1 MLGSGPRGRTNNVI
15 VKGLGV
21 ALIGGV
27 VVWIAADR
35 IVSSV
40 FDRLRPGLEEQV
52 GKPLGHPVSIGT
64 YQGLSLRG
72 ITVGPIKV
80 QRGRRDQSTASVQ
93 KLTIGLN
100 PLASLQRL
108 RPVVTVGVKGAQL
121 DLRRNPQGA
130 YWVLGP
136 QPKRGKP
143 PRLDLDI
150 RLTDSARLR
159 IAPAGLALR
168 AAGRTSVRLDESRAD
183 VSLQVALP
191 DRGRITLQGR
201 GRWVRPELQ
210 LSTRLERIR
219 LERYQG
225 LLPAKLP
232 VQLRGQLGGDLR
244 LGWRQGQANCSGG
257 VSLVGLEVTGEPL
270 DQTLRS
276 KQLKISCRGNVLA
289 IPTSAWA
296 YGNYRAD
303 LGGQVRLNRA
313 FDLRGGLRELGQDR
327 AVAFRLR
334 GDWYRPKFQLKGRW
348 ALPETVALDGPVQL
362 AVQLGADWRNRK
374 AWTAQLDRLDL
385 QAPGVAVQARGML
398 HPQLDVTSQQLS
410 LAGPAWKRLPMVPEF
425 LGAKAPLQGL
435 LKLRGETAKP

>member
-1 MLGSGPRGRTNNVI
+1 MLGSGPRGRTHTVI
-15 VKGLGV
+15 AKRLAV
-21 ALIGGV
+21 ALIGGG

-35 IVSSV
+35 VVASV
-40 FDRLRPGLEEQV
+40 FERLRPDLEEQV
-52 GKPLGHPVSIGT
+52 GKPLGHPVSIGA
-64 YQGLSLRG
+64 YRGLSLRG

-93 KLTIGLN
+93 QLTVGLN

-136 QPKRGKP
+136 QPKGGKP
-143 PRLDLDI
+143 PRLDLDV
-150 RLTDSARLR
+150 RLTDSARLQ

-168 AAGRTSVRLDESRAD
+168 AAGRTSVRLDEHRAD

-225 LLPAKLP
+225 LLPAQLP

-257 VSLVGLEVTGEPL
+257 VSLVGVEVSGEPL

-276 KQLKISCRGNVLA
+276 KQLKVSCRGNALT
-289 IPTSAWA
+289 IPTSAW
-296 YGNYRAD
+296 
-303 LGGQVRLNRA
+303 
-313 FDLRGGLRELGQDR
+313 
-327 AVAFRLR
+327 
-334 GDWYRPKFQLKGRW
+334 
-348 ALPETVALDGPVQL
+348 
-362 AVQLGADWRNRK
+362 
-374 AWTAQLDRLDL
+374 
-385 QAPGVAVQARGML
+385 
-398 HPQLDVTSQQLS
+398 
-410 LAGPAWKRLPMVPEF
+410 
-425 LGAKAPLQGL
+425 
-435 LKLRGETAKP
+435 